1 MAPISRF
8 PHDSGRRYHR
18 KSVGSE
24 SPESIVDN
32 PVRHWNQLLSS
43 GHTGRSLWTNRSQ
56 SGSGSTFIPGC
67 PDGRNTSMPG
77 SLMVDTELLGLL
89 GTRVAALA
97 NDVRVVGQDL
107 SGAGRPLLGGSV
119 PACEVVDEVTT
130 HLATTANWVI
140 TCATAL
146 ASLATAAT

>member
-1 MAPISRF
+1 
-8 PHDSGRRYHR
+8 
-18 KSVGSE
+18 
-24 SPESIVDN
+24 
-32 PVRHWNQLLSS
+32 
-43 GHTGRSLWTNRSQ
+43 
-56 SGSGSTFIPGC
+56 
-67 PDGRNTSMPG
+67 
-77 SLMVDTELLGLL
+77 MVDTELLGLL

-146 ASLATAAT
+146 ASLATAATQAAAAYRTADEDATARWAAMATAFDGFDDPRGSTTQPA

>member
-1 MAPISRF
+1 
-8 PHDSGRRYHR
+8 
-18 KSVGSE
+18 
-24 SPESIVDN
+24 
-32 PVRHWNQLLSS
+32 
-43 GHTGRSLWTNRSQ
+43 
-56 SGSGSTFIPGC
+56 
-67 PDGRNTSMPG
+67 MPG

-146 ASLATAAT
+146 GVIGHRRRARPLPPTKSADEDATARWAAMATAFDGFDDPRGSTTQPA